1 MREILQRHP
10 ITAAL
15 AAVGAL
21 LVLVIAAEI
30 AWGLRAA
37 PPIATASNANP
48 AFAESKLLPPIT
60 SAPAEQ
66 AYPETGSRPL
76 FSPTRRP
83 APAQQATSTIAKGQY
98 VLQGVIIVGDQ
109 RVAMLREKAANGRLY
124 RVEKGREVNGVTVSE
139 IEPERVTLRAGDD
152 TEVIPLT
159 VQRGGGAGAGSSSPA
174 APQSAPAASSGGP
187 FAPPPAP
194 PAGMPPPSGP
204 TPAPAAPA
212 QPRMIGTPPAG
223 TAAAPKDGSNDFGP
237 RPRTTG
243 PSAQQQGAAGASQ
256 ETQQMTPEELLAR
269 RRARRQGQ
277 SQ

>member
-1 MREILQRHP
+1 MREFLQRHP

-15 AAVGAL
+15 AVVGAL

-83 APAQQATSTIAKGQY
+83 APQAVATTTLSKGQY
-98 VLQGVIIVGDQ
+98 LLQGVIIVGDQ
-109 RVAMLREKAANGRLY
+109 RVAMLREKAAGGRLY

-159 VQRGGGAGAGSSSPA
+159 VQRGAGAGSGGSSSA
-174 APQSAPAASSGGP
+174 AQSAPAAPASGP
-187 FAPPPAP
+187 FA
-194 PAGMPPPSGP
+194 S
-204 TPAPAAPA
+204 PAAPA
-212 QPRMIGTPPAG
+212 ATPSPAAPTPAAPPQQRMIGQPPPG

-237 RPRTTG
+237 RPRAA
-243 PSAQQQGAAGASQ
+243 PPAAQQQGAAGASQ